1 MMIRL
6 GLAALLGMWPA
17 AALAAEGGKE
27 ALGSQLLS
35 FIDSA
40 AYLIGS
46 ALAWLIGLVLPG
58 SVNPSLVKPLGYLGL
73 ITLLL
78 LLFNLLEAARK
89 LIWLLVVVGWVLMVA
104 RILLEAFHR

>member
-1 MMIRL
+1 M
-6 GLAALLGMWPA
+6 
-17 AALAAEGGKE
+17 ALAAGEGGE
-27 ALGSQLLS
+27 GLGSQLLS

-58 SVNPSLVKPLGYLGL
+58 SVDPSLVRPLGYLGL

-78 LLFNLLEAARK
+78 FLFNLLEAARK
-89 LIWLLVVVGWVLMVA
+89 LIWLLVVVGWVLMIA
-104 RILLEAFHR
+104 RILLQAFGG

>member
-1 MMIRL
+1 MFPRL
-6 GLAALLGMWPA
+6 VWAAG
-17 AALAAEGGKE
+17 EGKDG
-27 ALGSQLLS
+27 LGSQLLS

-58 SVNPSLVKPLGYLGL
+58 SVDASLVKPLGYLGL

-89 LIWLLVVVGWVLMVA
+89 LIWLLVVVGWVLMIA
-104 RILLEAFHR
+104 RILLEAFHG

>member
-1 MMIRL
+1 
-6 GLAALLGMWPA
+6 MWPA
-17 AALAAEGGKE
+17 AVLAAEGGRE
-27 ALGSQLLS
+27 TLGSQLLS

-89 LIWLLVVVGWVLMVA
+89 LIWLLVVVGWVLMIA

>member
-1 MMIRL
+1 M
-6 GLAALLGMWPA
+6 AAFLGMWPA

-40 AYLIGS
+40 AYLIGN

-58 SVNPSLVKPLGYLGL
+58 SVDASLVKPLGYLGL
-73 ITLLL
+73 ITILL
-78 LLFNLLEAARK
+78 LLFNLLEGARK
-89 LIWLLVVVGWVLMVA
+89 LIWLLVVVGWILMIA
-104 RILLEAFHR
+104 RVLLEAFHG

>member
-1 MMIRL
+1 MKVLLLVGTLGFLPRL
-6 GLAALLGMWPA
+6 V
-17 AALAAEGGKE
+17 LAAEGGKE
-27 ALGSQLLS
+27 GLGSQLLA

-46 ALAWLIGLVLPG
+46 AVSWLIGLVLPG
-58 SVNPSLVKPLGYLGL
+58 SVDPSLVKPLGYLGL

-89 LIWLLVVVGWVLMVA
+89 LIWLLVVVGWVLMIA
-104 RILLEAFHR
+104 RILIEAFGG

>member
-1 MMIRL
+1 
-6 GLAALLGMWPA
+6 MWPA
-17 AALAAEGGKE
+17 AVLAAEGGRE

-89 LIWLLVVVGWVLMVA
+89 LIWLLVVVGWVLMIA

>member
-1 MMIRL
+1 
-6 GLAALLGMWPA
+6 MWPA
-17 AALAAEGGKE
+17 AVLAAEGDRE

-89 LIWLLVVVGWVLMVA
+89 LIWLLVVVGWVLMIA

>member
-1 MMIRL
+1 M
-6 GLAALLGMWPA
+6 LGMFPRL
-17 AALAAEGGKE
+17 ALAAEGEGGD
-27 ALGSQLLS
+27 LGSQLLS

-89 LIWLLVVVGWVLMVA
+89 LIWLVVVVGWVLMVA
-104 RILLEAFHR
+104 RILLEAFHG